1 MSIAI
6 AVQSRPS
13 KTGSLLMAIVST
25 ALIGV
30 GTIALLQLFPDSLD
44 KACEIAAIGIL
55 LAVFACFALHKRRG
69 SIALM
74 ITNSGQIR
82 LSRVDQD
89 YLGGDDRADIVQMMP
104 DSTIWPFF
112 ILLRLRKQ
120 NKKLIA
126 VPFFPGDLS
135 PELFRRLS
143 VACRWIATRNDAAQ
157 PYFPSNSDKS

>member
-6 AVQSRPS
+6 AVQSSSS

-30 GTIALLQLFPDSLD
+30 GTITLMQLFPDSLD
-44 KACEIAAIGIL
+44 KTCGIAGIGVL
-55 LAVFACFALHKRRG
+55 FAVFACFTLYKRCG
-69 SIALM
+69 SIALT
-74 ITNSGQIR
+74 ITDSGQMR
-82 LSRVDQD
+82 LSGLNQD
-89 YLGGDDRADIVQMMP
+89 YVGGEDRADIVQMMP

-120 NKKLIA
+120 NKKLIV
-126 VPFFPGDLS
+126 VPFFPGNLS

-157 PYFPSNSDKS
+157 QCFPSNSDK

>member
-30 GTIALLQLFPDSLD
+30 GTIALMQLCPDSLD
-44 KACEIAAIGIL
+44 KVCGIAMSGVV
-55 LAVFACFALHKRRG
+55 LAVFACFVLYKRCGRMV
-69 SIALM
+69 LT
-74 ITNSGQIR
+74 ITGSGQMR
-82 LSRVDQD
+82 LSRLDQARFANG
-89 YLGGDDRADIVQMMP
+89 YQADIVQMMP

-120 NKKLIA
+120 NKKLIV
-126 VPFFPGDLS
+126 VPFFPGNLS

-143 VACRWIATRNDAAQ
+143 VACRWIAVRNDATQ
-157 PYFPSNSDKS
+157 PYL

>member
-1 MSIAI
+1 
-6 AVQSRPS
+6 
-13 KTGSLLMAIVST
+13 MAIVST

-30 GTIALLQLFPDSLD
+30 GTIALIQLFPNSLD
-44 KACEIAAIGIL
+44 KACELAASGVL
-55 LAVFACFALHKRRG
+55 LAVFACFVLYKRCCG
-69 SIALM
+69 IALT
-74 ITNSGQIR
+74 ITDSGQMR
-82 LSRVDQD
+82 LSRLDQD
-89 YLGGDDRADIVQMMP
+89 YFAGSDQADIVQMMP

-126 VPFFPGDLS
+126 VPFFSCDLS

-143 VACRWIATRNDAAQ
+143 VACRWIATRNDAAR